1 MVIDPILI
9 ACREWIEL
17 ALGTTVSKVI
27 YQRKSGSE
35 APQPARPYAAIRLM
49 SDEQMSGIPY
59 EVTTEV
65 ADAVETEKVVQERTE
80 KRVGTLK
87 VDVFG
92 EDAISILRAL
102 RPSVRHENVRALLL
116 AAEDGSGNNLDLV
129 VAARGPILETTEL
142 RGNSWDPS
150 AQAEY
155 RISWV
160 DRDVSAVPYITTVD
174 TTGITFE

>member
-1 MVIDPILI
+1 MIDPVLT
-9 ACREWIEL
+9 ACRTWIEL
-17 ALGTTVSKVI
+17 ALGTAVNKVI
-27 YQRKSGSE
+27 YHRKSASG
-35 APQPARPYAAIRLM
+35 APQPERPYAAIRLL

-65 ADAVETEKVVQERTE
+65 NDATEPEKVIQERSE

-92 EDAISILRAL
+92 KDSIAILRAL

-116 AAEDGSGNNLDLV
+116 AAEDGNGNKLDLAV
-129 VAARGPILETTEL
+129 SARGPILDTTEL
-142 RGNSWDPS
+142 RGTAWDPS

-155 RISWV
+155 RVSWV
-160 DRDVSAVPYITTVD
+160 DRDVSAVPYIETVD
-174 TTGITFE
+174 TTGITFA